1 MPTDRFYRLSE
12 EKKHMIREA
21 AIKEFARV
29 PFEKASINRIIKDA
43 AISRGSFYTYFA
55 DKQDVVSFIFE
66 DSHDQ
71 IKKYCYNSLE
81 QSGGDYFQMLRDLF
95 DFFIDL
101 LGAENMMDMARNVFS
116 YQDNMAAMGFR
127 SEQDFPSEE
136 ETLCMSMK
144 YLDRINQEGWRIHSE
159 EDKRALMMLGM
170 SALLLAMAQVY
181 KQQEKLERV
190 RRLFDAKLRLLQ
202 YGTYGTDHRPN

>member
-12 EKKHMIREA
+12 EKKQIIREA

-71 IKKYCYNSLE
+71 IMKYCYDSLE

-95 DFFIDL
+95 DYFIEQL
-101 LGAENMMDMARNVFS
+101 ATKNMMDMARNIFS

-136 ETLCMSMK
+136 EALCATMN
-144 YLDRINQEGWRIHSE
+144 YFDRVNQEGWRIHSDE
-159 EDKRALMMLGM
+159 EKRALMMLGM
-170 SALLLAMAQVY
+170 STLLFGMAQIY
-181 KQQEKLERV
+181 KQPENLRQV
-190 RRLFDAKLRLLQ
+190 RRMFNVKLKLLQ
-202 YGTYGTDHRPN
+202 YGVYETDQGQN